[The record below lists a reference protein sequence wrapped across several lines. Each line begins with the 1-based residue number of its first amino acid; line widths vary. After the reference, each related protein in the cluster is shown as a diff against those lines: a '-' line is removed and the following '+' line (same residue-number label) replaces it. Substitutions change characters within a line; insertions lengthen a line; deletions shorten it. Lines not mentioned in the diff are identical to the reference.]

1 MVTAHLVVFE
11 PFGLSCLGHCCLSR
25 AGLKDSPS
33 DIRPRAFPLGLLA
46 PRLLGAVLF
55 PRISRLR
62 AGARAPLLFGERKES
77 SPQLRSPPRSGDLMF
92 TVLTDFFFSLSLVT
106 SFFRPSE
113 SALAQPLFS
122 FSFQSLICRFR
133 LRFL

>member
-1 MVTAHLVVFE
+1 MAHLVVFE
-11 PFGLSCLGHCCLSR
+11 PFGIGCLGHYCLSR

-62 AGARAPLLFGERKES
+62 AGARAPLLFGERKLS
-77 SPQLRSPPRSGDLMF
+77 SPQLRSPPRSGNLEF
-92 TVLTDFFFSLSLVT
+92 TVVIDFIFSLSSVT
-106 SFFRPSE
+106 SFSDLRSPPSHN
-113 SALAQPLFS
+113 PTP
-122 FSFQSLICRFR
+122 RFH
-133 LRFL
+133 F

>member
-11 PFGLSCLGHCCLSR
+11 PFGFDCLGHYYLSR

-77 SPQLRSPPRSGDLMF
+77 SPQLRSPPRSD
-92 TVLTDFFFSLSLVT
+92 DF
-106 SFFRPSE
+106 
-113 SALAQPLFS
+113 
-122 FSFQSLICRFR
+122 
-133 LRFL
+133 

>member
-1 MVTAHLVVFE
+1 MAHLVVFE
-11 PFGLSCLGHCCLSR
+11 PIAVWCLGHCCLSR

-77 SPQLRSPPRSGDLMF
+77 SPQLRSPPRSGDVEF
-92 TVLTDFFFSLSLVT
+92 TVLTVFFFSLSLVT

-113 SALAQPLFS
+113 SALAQPHSTFS
-122 FSFQSLICRFR
+122 FLILLCRFR
-133 LRFL
+133 FRFL